1 MLKNYKKE
9 RFLSYILEYNLN
21 KLYNIKKE
29 EKEGFMYKIRR
40 SNGTIIAKGKAR
52 ALSKE
57 LNKHRIITPEFINNC
72 RKERT
77 NISANAMYE
86 MDRLFNESRK

>member
-1 MLKNYKKE
+1 
-9 RFLSYILEYNLN
+9 
-21 KLYNIKKE
+21 
-29 EKEGFMYKIRR
+29 MYKIGR

-57 LNKHRIITPEFINNC
+57 LTPEFINNC

-77 NISANAMYE
+77 NISANAIYE

>member
-9 RFLSYILEYNLN
+9 RFLSHVLEYNLN

-29 EKEGFMYKIRR
+29 AKEGFMYKIRR
-40 SNGTIIAKGKAR
+40 SNGTIIAKGKTR

-77 NISANAMYE
+77 NISANAIYE

>member
-9 RFLSYILEYNLN
+9 RFLSHILEYNLN

-29 EKEGFMYKIRR
+29 AKEGFMYKIRR
-40 SNGTIIAKGKAR
+40 SNGTIIAKGKIR

-72 RKERT
+72 RKERA

>member
-1 MLKNYKKE
+1 
-9 RFLSYILEYNLN
+9 
-21 KLYNIKKE
+21 
-29 EKEGFMYKIRR
+29 MYKIRR
-40 SNGTIIAKGKAR
+40 SNGTIIAKGKTR

-86 MDRLFNESRK
+86 MDRLFNESRKWMQKMSQNLNMWN